1 MLRRALTALAAGLL
15 PATLLAAPAA
25 ASDVAANV
33 ATKPLAS
40 TQAAAAEVAAFWLG
54 DGGANLAA
62 ATPYTVRASV
72 SKILAG
78 AAITPSGKPGKIAPS
93 LPSVSGPAQPDG
105 PATSGK
111 VFFIGADGL
120 PHWCTGSAVHSQ
132 YRNVVA
138 TAAQCAFDTQTPGA
152 ALGKWVFV
160 PRYAAGTAPL
170 GLYVGKQLFG
180 HQDFDAYGDF
190 DRGYAFVNV
199 YEGVVPSA
207 TGGAPVGHGRL
218 GDNVGGQGLAWNQPL
233 GYSVNVFGYPAGPHP
248 DGMRPYTGE
257 NLKMSVGTVTTTAN
271 APTLKGEQLLPV
283 RSWFTG
289 HGAQGSSWLLNY
301 DAAGARGYLSGL
313 TLSVTDTDTI
323 PRYDTAL
330 SPYFDDELLAV
341 YSAAATVWTGAIS
354 PA

>member
-1 MLRRALTALAAGLL
+1 M
-15 PATLLAAPAA
+15 AAPAA
-25 ASDVAANV
+25 AADVAASV
-33 ATKPLAS
+33 VTKPLAS

-54 DGGANLAA
+54 DGGANLAN

-72 SKILAG
+72 SEPLAG
-78 AAITPSGKPGKIAPS
+78 AVITPSGKPGSIAPS
-93 LPSVSGPAQPDG
+93 LPSVSRPAQPDG

-111 VFFIGADGL
+111 VFFIGADGQ

-160 PRYAAGTAPL
+160 PRYAAGAAPL

-180 HQDFDAYGDF
+180 HQDFDTGRDF

-207 TGGAPVGHGRL
+207 TGEPTGYGRL

-233 GYSVNVFGYPAGPHP
+233 DYSVNVFGYPAGPHP
-248 DGMRPYTGE
+248 DGVRPYTGQ
-257 NLKMSVGTVTTTAN
+257 NLKMSVGSVTTTAH
-271 APTLKGEQLLPV
+271 APSLKGERLLPV

-289 HGAQGSSWLLNY
+289 YGAQGSSWLLNY
-301 DAAGARGYLSGL
+301 DAAGARGYLNGL
-313 TLSVTDTDTI
+313 TLSVTDTDANL
-323 PRYDTAL
+323 RYDTAL

-341 YSAAATVWTGAIS
+341 YSAADAVWTGAVS
-354 PA
+354 PG